1 MQNDSKYLKFAV
13 IIPAYNEE
21 EHLSKCLESL
31 LNQTLKPH
39 KIIVVDDSS
48 TDTTGEIIK
57 AFENKNAIITS
68 VYQTSEAKH
77 LPGQKVI
84 NAFKKGLNSVNLK
97 DFDIICKFDADL
109 IFPSIY
115 LKKINKVFKDNEKIG
130 LCGGV
135 CSVDNNEGN
144 WQTENLTN
152 LDHIR
157 GALKAYR
164 VKAFEDIG
172 GLDPQMG
179 WDTADEFKLRYKKWK
194 IKVLQDLSVKHL
206 KPTATSYQDSYFKK
220 QGQVFYALR
229 YGFLLTLIAA
239 LKIAKQRNQLS
250 KYKMVLT
257 SYQNSKS
264 ENLNFLLSREEGQFL
279 RQYRWKQIW
288 RKLLA

>member
-1 MQNDSKYLKFAV
+1 MPSENKQLKFAV

-31 LNQTLKPH
+31 LQQSLKPQ
-39 KIIVVDDSS
+39 KIVVVDDSS
-48 TDTTGEIIK
+48 TDSTAEIIK
-57 AFENKNAIITS
+57 QFEKTNSTISYVLNTS
-68 VYQTSEAKH
+68 KAQH

-84 NAFKKGLNSVNLK
+84 NAFKKGLNSLNLK

-115 LKKINKVFKDNEKIG
+115 LEKINKVFKDNEKTG

-135 CSVDNNEGN
+135 CSIENEGN

-152 LDHIR
+152 SDHIR

-164 VKAFEDIG
+164 AKAFEDIG
-172 GLDPQMG
+172 GLDSQMG
-179 WDTADEFKLRYKKWK
+179 WDTADEFKLRYKKYE
-194 IKVLQDLSVKHL
+194 IKVLQDLSVKHM
-206 KPTATSYQDSYFKK
+206 KPTATSYKDSYFEK

-250 KYKMVLT
+250 KYKIVLT
-257 SYQNSKS
+257 FYQKSKS

-288 RKLLA
+288 RKIFV

>member
-1 MQNDSKYLKFAV
+1 MQNVAKHLKFAV

-21 EHLSKCLESL
+21 EHLSKCLKSL

-39 KIIVVDDSS
+39 TIVVVDDSS
-48 TDTTGEIIK
+48 TDNTGEIIK
-57 AFENKNAIITS
+57 AFENKNTIITS
-68 VYQTSEAKH
+68 IYQASETKH

-84 NAFKKGLNSVNLK
+84 NAFKKGLNSLNLN

-109 IFPSIY
+109 IFPSHY
-115 LKKINKVFKDNEKIG
+115 LEEINKAFVSDKKIG

-135 CSVDNNEGN
+135 CSVENSGR
-144 WQTENLTN
+144 WQTEKLTN

-164 VKAFEDIG
+164 VEAFKDIG
-172 GLDPQMG
+172 GLPSQMG

-194 IKVLQDLSVKHL
+194 INVLHNLPVKHL

-229 YGFLLTLIAA
+229 YSFLLTLIAS

-250 KYKMVLT
+250 KFKVVLN
-257 SYQNSKS
+257 SYLKSK
-264 ENLNFLLSREEGQFL
+264 NKKLNFLLSREEGQYL
-279 RQYRWKQIW
+279 RHYRWNQIW
-288 RKLLA
+288 RKLRP